1 MNVASLQKS
10 MQVFRKQLREG
21 TIQQAYRG
29 LMEYILNLKIHLKK
43 KYPDYS
49 ISSNLYAGY
58 MDMTYFSFTPPA
70 LKERNLKVA
79 IVFNYAAFGFEVWL
93 SGYNKQVQEAYW
105 KLFKESG
112 WHKYHLVPTTEGMDS
127 ILEYTLVDD
136 PDFDDLDA
144 LTKQIEMGT
153 MRFIAD
159 IEDFLS
165 YNE

>member
-1 MNVASLQKS
+1 MNTASLQKN
-10 MQVFRKQLREG
+10 MQVFRKQLQEG

-29 LMEYILNLKIHLKK
+29 LMESIMDLKTYLKK

-49 ISSNLYAGY
+49 ISNNLYVGY
-58 MDMTYFSFTPPA
+58 IDMTYFSFTPPS

-79 IVFNYAAFGFEVWL
+79 LVFNYAAFGFEVWL
-93 SGYNKQVQEAYW
+93 GGYNKQVQEAYW

-112 WHKYHLVPTTEGMDS
+112 WHKYHLVSTIEGMDS
-127 ILEYTLVDD
+127 ILEHVLVGD
-136 PDFDDLDA
+136 PDFGDLDA
-144 LTKQIEMGT
+144 LTKQIEMGE

-165 YNE
+165 TQ

>member
-1 MNVASLQKS
+1 MNMASFQDS
-10 MQVFRKQLREG
+10 MQVFRKQLQEG

-29 LMEYILNLKIHLKK
+29 LMEYILNLKTYLKK
-43 KYPDYS
+43 KYPDYF
-49 ISSNLYAGY
+49 ISSSLYVGY

-79 IVFNYAAFGFEVWL
+79 IVFNYDAFRFEVWL
-93 SGYNKQVQEAYW
+93 GGYNKQVQEAYW
-105 KLFKESG
+105 KLFKENG

-136 PDFDDLDA
+136 PDFDDLEA

-159 IEDFLS
+159 IEDFFIIQ
-165 YNE
+165 

>member
-1 MNVASLQKS
+1 MNMASFQDS
-10 MQVFRKQLREG
+10 MQVFRKQLQEG

-29 LMEYILNLKIHLKK
+29 LMEYILNLKTYLKK

-49 ISSNLYAGY
+49 ISSSLYVGY

-79 IVFNYAAFGFEVWL
+79 IVFNYDAFRFEVWL
-93 SGYNKQVQEAYW
+93 GGYNKQVQEAYW
-105 KLFKESG
+105 KLFKENG

-136 PDFDDLDA
+136 PDFDDLEA

-165 YNE
+165 TQ

>member
-1 MNVASLQKS
+1 MASFQDS
-10 MQVFRKQLREG
+10 MQVFRKQLQEG

-29 LMEYILNLKIHLKK
+29 LMEYILNLKTYLKK

-49 ISSNLYAGY
+49 ISSSLYVGY

-79 IVFNYAAFGFEVWL
+79 IVFNYDAFRFEVWL
-93 SGYNKQVQEAYW
+93 GGYNKQVQEAYW
-105 KLFKESG
+105 KLFKENG

-136 PDFDDLDA
+136 PDFDDLEA

-165 YNE
+165 TQ

>member
-1 MNVASLQKS
+1 MNMASFQDS
-10 MQVFRKQLREG
+10 MQVFRKQLQEG

-29 LMEYILNLKIHLKK
+29 LMEYILNLKTYLKK

-49 ISSNLYAGY
+49 ISSSLYVGY

-79 IVFNYAAFGFEVWL
+79 IVFNYDAFRFEVWL
-93 SGYNKQVQEAYW
+93 GGYNKQVQEACW
-105 KLFKESG
+105 KLFKENG

-136 PDFDDLDA
+136 PDFDDLEA

-165 YNE
+165 TQ

>member
-1 MNVASLQKS
+1 MNMASFQDS
-10 MQVFRKQLREG
+10 MQVFRKQLQEG

-29 LMEYILNLKIHLKK
+29 LMEYILNLKTYLKK
-43 KYPDYS
+43 KYPDYF
-49 ISSNLYAGY
+49 ISSSLYVGY

-79 IVFNYAAFGFEVWL
+79 IVFNYDAFRFEVWL
-93 SGYNKQVQEAYW
+93 GGYNKQVQEAYW
-105 KLFKESG
+105 KLFKENG

-136 PDFDDLDA
+136 PDFDDLEA

-165 YNE
+165 TQ